1 MGKTPHSAR
10 SIFVLKAFTMNQST
24 CKPLEFGPRQPHRI
38 LVVEQDPFLLHFN
51 VEVLIGH
58 GYEVE
63 TAEDGATAWKELQAV
78 NYHLLITG
86 YKLPKVTGIGLIKKL
101 HAAHLALPV
110 VLVAEKTPLH
120 QLVKYPWLQPAA
132 TLLKPVAADTL
143 LATVKNV
150 LRATGCL
157 LDKPVARA
165 SSITPVLQKILEPGI
180 AYSQWGLNE

>member
-1 MGKTPHSAR
+1 
-10 SIFVLKAFTMNQST
+10 
-24 CKPLEFGPRQPHRI
+24 
-38 LVVEQDPFLLHFN
+38 
-51 VEVLIGH
+51 
-58 GYEVE
+58 
-63 TAEDGATAWKELQAV
+63 
-78 NYHLLITG
+78 
-86 YKLPKVTGIGLIKKL
+86 VTGISLIKKL
-101 HAAHLALPV
+101 HAARLTLPV
-110 VLVAEKTPLH
+110 VLVAEKIPTH
-120 QLVKYPWLQPAA
+120 QPAKYPWLQPAA

>member
-1 MGKTPHSAR
+1 MNWSANEP
-10 SIFVLKAFTMNQST
+10 IEVQA
-24 CKPLEFGPRQPHRI
+24 RQPQRI
-38 LVVEQDPFLLHFN
+38 LVMAEDPIVLHFN
-51 VEVLIGH
+51 VEVLIQH
-58 GYEVE
+58 GYKVKA
-63 TAEDGATAWKELQAV
+63 AEDGATAWKELQAI
-78 NYHLLITG
+78 NYNLLITD
-86 YKLPKVTGIGLIKKL
+86 YKLLKVVGIGLIKKL
-101 HAAHLALPV
+101 HATSLALPV
-110 VLVAEKTPLH
+110 VLVAETPPTQ
-120 QLVKYPWLQPAA
+120 QLAKYPWFQPAA